1 MWEYSLDD
9 MRVRIRLK
17 IGEQQ
22 AKVHQDYQT
31 LALIVSEAFG
41 GKKSE
46 TPQTATDAIA
56 NFHALFR
63 KS

>member
-41 GKKSE
+41 GKKSD

-56 NFHALFR
+56 NFQALFR
-63 KS
+63 KP

>member
-46 TPQTATDAIA
+46 TPQTATDAVA
-56 NFHALFR
+56 NFQALFR
-63 KS
+63 KP